1 MTLAMTLN
9 VVLVA
14 INLLLLTVLLGV
26 YGRMLRRIRTNLTLG
41 LLAFASVLWIQSA
54 VQLYFYA
61 TMMSYF
67 AGAVEGLVLVQNA
80 LATLASAFLTFVTLF
95 PGASKREARTPD
107 SARKS

>member
-9 VVLVA
+9 FVLVA
-14 INLLLLTVLLGV
+14 INLVLLTVLLVV
-26 YGRMLRRIRTNLTLG
+26 YGRMLRRIRTNLTAG

-67 AGAVEGLVLVQNA
+67 AGAVEGWVLVQNA
-80 LATLASAFLTFVTLF
+80 LATLASAFLTMVTLY
-95 PGASKREARTPD
+95 PGAARRGTPANRTVRE
-107 SARKS
+107 S